1 MKIYFLENKV
11 VDKLSNDKSEDLINL
26 MKECNISNGV
36 IMMTMLGIGS
46 HTEYYNVLFNRI
58 NKLKESINDELLKRE
73 VVNILH
79 EIDRNEDE

>member
-1 MKIYFLENKV
+1 MEENIENKV

-58 NKLKESINDELLKRE
+58 NKLKESINDELLKKE